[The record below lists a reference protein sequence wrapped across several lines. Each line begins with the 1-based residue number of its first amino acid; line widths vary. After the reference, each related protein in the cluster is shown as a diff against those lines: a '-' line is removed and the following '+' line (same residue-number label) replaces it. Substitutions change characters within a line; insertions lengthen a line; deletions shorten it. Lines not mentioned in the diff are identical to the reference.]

1 MSFEFK
7 QNTGILKH
15 TTEKGQLLSISDDT
29 AQHTVGSIYYD
40 DKNNKTY
47 VYAYNGVGATVA
59 ADAVYVL
66 IPKYSSTATNYT
78 RWQVDGMTDDTTK
91 VLKKYVCVPA
101 AAVLSTYYGWNQ
113 VQGEV
118 DVDTTDTN
126 FFTVEAYDTDGDQLF
141 ISGAVVASAAIHA
154 GGGIRND
161 CFAITK
167 DVTTSD
173 GLDGATIY
181 LLGREVIASS

>member
-7 QNTGILKH
+7 QYTDLLKH
-15 TTEKGQLLSISDDT
+15 TTEKGQLLSITDDT
-29 AQHTVGSIYYD
+29 AQHTVGAVYFD
-40 DKNNKTY
+40 EKNNKTY
-47 VYAYNGVGATVA
+47 VYAYNGVGAAVA

-91 VLKKYVCVPA
+91 LCKKYVCVPA
-101 AAVLSTYYGWNQ
+101 AAVPSVYYGWNQ

-118 DVDTTDTN
+118 DVDSTDTD
-126 FFTVEAYDTDGDQLF
+126 FFTVEAYDSDGDQLA
-141 ISGAVVASAAIHA
+141 ILNAVVASYAIHD
-154 GGGIRND
+154 GKGIRDD
-161 CFAITK
+161 CFGITK

-173 GLDGATIY
+173 GSATCTIY
-181 LLGREVIASS
+181 LLGREVIATT